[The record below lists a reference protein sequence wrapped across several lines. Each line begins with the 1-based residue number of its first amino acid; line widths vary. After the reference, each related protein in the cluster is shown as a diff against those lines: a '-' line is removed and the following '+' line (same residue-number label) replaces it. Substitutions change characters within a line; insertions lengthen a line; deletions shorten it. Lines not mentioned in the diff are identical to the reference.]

1 LRNFPSELWWRVCE
15 NFGAVEVDAIFM
27 RINLDHQASEAGC
40 RQAGARPSRTISI
53 SGGGGF
59 VGERRLGVPEHF
71 RFSQVTEMLSF
82 VFTQSRTQK
91 RCALLLGIALADHEA
106 STPLFL
112 AVQVAM

>member
-1 LRNFPSELWWRVCE
+1 
-15 NFGAVEVDAIFM
+15 M

-71 RFSQVTEMLSF
+71 RFSQVTEMLS
-82 VFTQSRTQK
+82 
-91 RCALLLGIALADHEA
+91 
-106 STPLFL
+106 LFL
-112 AVQVAM
+112 RNPGRKNAAHFCWELL

>member
-1 LRNFPSELWWRVCE
+1 
-15 NFGAVEVDAIFM
+15 M

-71 RFSQVTEMLSF
+71 RFLSSHGNALF
-82 VFTQSRTQK
+82 CFYAIPDAKTLRTFAGNCFSRSRGQHA
-91 RCALLLGIALADHEA
+91 ALLGGPGCDVVHKAR
-106 STPLFL
+106 
-112 AVQVAM
+112 V